1 MLIYLSGE
9 GKRDVGGLAD
19 RDYGDPMDEGFFQPL
34 LRRLV
39 DGPVEF
45 CGVASSLSLGPEPP
59 RSLTGKLEQR
69 AHQAVALADLENCD
83 LVVIH
88 TDADEKAA
96 GKKVPKKYESRRAQ
110 VQKGIDAAGSDRPPA
125 VPAVPIATT
134 EAWALADPEAV
145 KARRAHTK
153 HGNDLRKA
161 PETLWGAPHDPT
173 SNHPKMLL
181 ERVLGHAASHGEQAA
196 IAAAMDLDVARKR
209 CPLSLEPFIAE
220 VLAAIG

>member
-1 MLIYLSGE
+1 MLIFLSGE

-19 RDYGDPMDEGFFQPL
+19 PDYGDPEDEGFFQPL

-45 CGVASSLSLGPEPP
+45 CGVTPLSLGRKPP

-69 AHQAVALADLENCD
+69 AHQAVALADALGCD

-96 GKKVPKKYESRRAQ
+96 GKNAPKKYVSRRAQ
-110 VQKGIDAAGSDRPPA
+110 VQRGIDAAGGDRPPA

-145 KARRAHTK
+145 KARRGHTK

-161 PETLWGAPHDPT
+161 PETLWGAPHDPG

-181 ERVLGHAASHGEQAA
+181 ERALGHPASHREQAA
-196 IAAAMDLDVARKR
+196 IALTMDLDVARKR

-220 VLAAIG
+220 VLAAVG